1 MLVVLVAFCGCGQ
14 SSTAPH
20 QGEKEDIEKAVGKA
34 VGKKPESAT
43 VSCADFPT
51 SRHALKYINTQATE
65 AEKEML
71 DSDGDGWPCNE
82 PGVSDPGKAAPQPT
96 VIPKTSEFHEW
107 NCRGDTYIAEQAMR
121 ETETTAFNEKLGN
134 RLADDTEAGRDN
146 DMSDTLTTWACRLT
160 GSSASASSL
169 PAY

>member
-1 MLVVLVAFCGCGQ
+1 MAVRVLLVLVVLVAFCGCGK
-14 SSTAPH
+14 SSPAQQ
-20 QGEKEDIEKAVGKA
+20 QGEKEDVGKA

-51 SRHALKYINTQATE
+51 SRHALRYINTQATE

-82 PGVSDPGKAAPQPT
+82 PGVTDPRKAAPQPT

-107 NCRGDTYIAEQAMR
+107 NCRGDTYIAEQGMSEA
-121 ETETTAFNEKLGN
+121 EVSAFGEELGN
-134 RLADDTEAGRDN
+134 RLADDIEAGRDN
-146 DMSDTLTTWACRLT
+146 DMSDILDDM
-160 GSSASASSL
+160 GV
-169 PAY
+169 PAYEEQC